1 MLGIV
6 QSSKILRQ
14 LFGSGVMLK
23 LKQKLKTPTILGNYP
38 VWTKAIATELEQ
50 KVENSVI
57 FLPSGTINTLP
68 NNNGGN
74 ACTALQKA
82 IH

>member
-1 MLGIV
+1 MGFV
-6 QSSKILRQ
+6 
-14 LFGSGVMLK
+14 LK
-23 LKQKLKTPTILGNYP
+23 LKQKLKQPKSFANCP
-38 VWTKAIATELEQ
+38 VWMKVIATELEQ
-50 KVENSVI
+50 KVENYVI
-57 FLPSGTINTLP
+57 SLPSGTINTLP